1 MKAKTIVM
9 LVCIYILSGCAGVTI
24 SGKTFDTTKVRSIQK
39 GTTTKS
45 DIRAMCG
52 EPVSTRPTES
62 GEVWSYYYQSV
73 NVFINK
79 NHSLDVDFDK
89 AGVVIDYRYKRV
101 KSLY

>member
-9 LVCIYILSGCAGVTI
+9 LVCICILSGCAGATM
-24 SGKTFDTTKVRSIQK
+24 SGKTFDTTKVSSIQK

-45 DIRAMCG
+45 DIRAMFG
-52 EPVSTRPTES
+52 EPVSTRPTDS

-73 NVFINK
+73 SFINE

-89 AGVVIDYRYKRV
+89 AGVVIDYRYKGG
-101 KSLY
+101 KSLF